1 MIKEIWEQLQKRAEY
16 AVASRN
22 LELMYETYGMVK
34 MAREMCAITKE
45 QFAALNEK
53 LVRKGINDPRAYDTK

>member
-16 AVASRN
+16 ARASRN

-34 MAREMCAITKE
+34 MARELRAITKE
-45 QFAALNEK
+45 QFDALNEK
-53 LVRKGINDPRAYDTK
+53 LVRKGINDPRAYDR

>member
-1 MIKEIWEQLQKRAEY
+1 MIKAIWEQLQKRAEY
-16 AVASRN
+16 ARASRD

-45 QFAALNEK
+45 QFDALNEK
-53 LVRKGINDPRAYDTK
+53 LVRNGINDPRAYDR

>member
-45 QFAALNEK
+45 QFDALNEK
-53 LVRKGINDPRAYDTK
+53 LVRKGINDPRAYDR

>member
-1 MIKEIWEQLQKRAEY
+1 MIKAIWEQLQKRAEY
-16 AVASRN
+16 ARASRN

-45 QFAALNEK
+45 QFDALNEK
-53 LVRKGINDPRAYDTK
+53 LVRKGINDPRAYDR